1 MDFLIFS
8 LVSVFLIIT
17 ERVSEGNFQ
26 KIRTDVI
33 RKNTFKK
40 VHRTISV
47 HFILAKIFC
56 HLVLVNYNSS
66 LHVPH
71 EHHVCS

>member
-8 LVSVFLIIT
+8 LVSIFLIIM
-17 ERVSEGNFQ
+17 EHMSEANFQ

-40 VHRTISV
+40 VHSTISV

-56 HLVLVNYNSS
+56 HLVNYNSS

-71 EHHVCS
+71 EHHGSS

>member
-8 LVSVFLIIT
+8 LVSIFLIIM
-17 ERVSEGNFQ
+17 EHMSEANFQ

-40 VHRTISV
+40 FIVPFQ
-47 HFILAKIFC
+47 FILF
-56 HLVLVNYNSS
+56 
-66 LHVPH
+66 
-71 EHHVCS
+71 